1 MASSKQPKNSES
13 FVINNQYFQGGITVD
28 YKMGIANSF
37 YNSQN
42 LDFRTFP
49 SQMSV
54 LPASRAIAS
63 NLQDCV
69 TAIRQD
75 LDGVRWGLGDQG
87 FLYRIDTSNNVTT
100 VGQIPEDGSAGL
112 YYSQITDQLY
122 LMGQS
127 SASMY
132 GRVTRGTSGK
142 EPIFRINQFAESAST
157 GSGTTQLYDYTDG
170 LYDTGIYR
178 NNANTVGLAQGITS
192 PSQVTDNASTQVTVN
207 GTTYGG
213 YTYTLPSTI
222 IEDATPSSFNNGCF
236 FLPDIEPFY
245 SIAVY
250 VDKIGTGNWT
260 LTLHDSVDNE
270 LASKTITNADMVT
283 GWNNFIFGSQVR
295 AFVNASNTGIQP
307 TYHFHLTSSV
317 SGDSATVWTFY
328 QNDLSSC
335 DFLLFAYR
343 LVEPN
348 NKWHP
353 TAYFT
358 GGGQPTLCIGNGN
371 YLSTYNFGN
380 DANPSNGQ
388 WIRHALSFKPGE
400 EVCGISTNNQY
411 LVIGT
416 EVTSNEPTKNNQ
428 YGCLYFWDGST
439 NNPSIII
446 NLPMGAPYGLY
457 TFNNVTYFAC
467 AGSLYAWSGGQ
478 TVLKVRKLAYQNTD
492 YMDVEDQTKVY
503 PNGSTSRYN
512 ILMMGYP
519 SYTTDPNID
528 YGIWSWGAVEL
539 TFPNS
544 YGYSY
549 SQSIVEFDSA
559 TSTTTNQNY
568 TSTNQLKL
576 GCVVN
581 FVDAM
586 FSSWQYTDSS
596 GVVHSGLDVIDNFS
610 NPSTYATWT
619 SLIYD
624 GGVVYKQ
631 KEAVRNKVYFEALP
645 TGWEL
650 TPWWIVDRGQIN
662 YGATATSGATEV
674 VTEWNNLRFHEL
686 QWGFNLVN
694 TGSATAP
701 AVILG
706 ISSEIKTLSD
716 EGDIIPGEV

>member
-13 FVINNQYFQGGITVD
+13 FVINAQYFQGGITVD

-54 LPASRAIAS
+54 LPASREIAS

-69 TAIRQD
+69 LALQQD
-75 LDGVRWGLGDQG
+75 IEGVVWGVGDKG
-87 FLYRIDTSNNVTT
+87 YIYAIDTSNNVTNQ
-100 VGQIPEDGSAGL
+100 GQLTEDGSAGL
-112 YYSQITDQLY
+112 LYAEQTDTLY
-122 LMGQS
+122 IPGQS
-127 SASMY
+127 KVSLFGPLNNSNTPKRLSLDLWGPSASSAY
-132 GRVTRGTSGK
+132 GCVALY
-142 EPIFRINQFAESAST
+142 NST
-157 GSGTTQLYDYTDG
+157 TGFYDG
-170 LYDTGIYR
+170 GAGYR
-178 NNANTVGLAQGITS
+178 NNIISDSLDTFSGITL
-192 PSQVTDNASTQVTVN
+192 TDYTTQVTNTLTNTYVLP
-207 GTTYGG
+207 TTIQE
-213 YTYTLPSTI
+213 TSTNYC
-222 IEDATPSSFNNGCF
+222 PFS
-236 FLPDIEPFY
+236 PDIEPFY

-260 LTLHDSVDNE
+260 LTLHNSVNDE
-270 LASKTITNADMVT
+270 LSSVEITHADMVT
-283 GWNNFIFGSQVR
+283 GWNNFVFSSQVR
-295 AFVNASNTGIQP
+295 AFVNASNIGIAT

-317 SGDSATVWTFY
+317 SGDTASVFTYNA
-328 QNDLSSC
+328 NDVSGC
-335 DFLLFAYR
+335 NFVLFADR
-343 LVEPN
+343 LVSTN
-348 NKWHP
+348 NNWHP

-358 GGGQPTLCIGNGN
+358 GTGFPLLCMGNGE
-371 YLSTYNFGN
+371 YVATYNFGN
-380 DANPSNGQ
+380 DHNPSTSQ
-388 WIRHALSFKPGE
+388 FIRHMLTFTPGE
-400 EVCGISTNNQY
+400 EVCGISSNYGY

-416 EVTSNEPTKNNQ
+416 ERRSKVSTRNLQ
-428 YGCLYFWDGST
+428 LGRLYFWNGQTQS
-439 NNPSIII
+439 PSFYID
-446 NLPMGAPYGLY
+446 LPMGAPYGLY

-467 AGSLYAWSGGQ
+467 SGSLYAWSGGQ

-492 YMDVEDQTKVY
+492 YMDTQDLTRVN
-503 PNGSTSRYN
+503 PNGFTSRYN

-519 SYTTDPNID
+519 SSTTDPNID

-549 SQSIVEFDSA
+549 SQSIVSFDST
-559 TSTTTNQNY
+559 TSTTTNQSY
-568 TSTNQLKL
+568 TSTNNLKL

-581 FVDAM
+581 YIDRM
-586 FSSWQYTDSS
+586 YSSWQYTDSS
-596 GVVHSGLDVIDNFS
+596 SVVHSGLDIIDNFS
-610 NPSTYATWT
+610 DPATYATWT

-631 KEAVRNKVYFEALP
+631 KEAVRYKVYFEALP

-650 TPWWIVDRGQIN
+650 TPWWIVDRGQTN

-706 ISSEIKTLSD
+706 VSAEIKPLSD
-716 EGDIIPGEV
+716 EADIIPGEV